1 MKPRAGG
8 ESQVSAPFAGRIVA
22 ESGSIPRLGG
32 SVRKGDLLAEVE
44 QIFPASERLQVK
56 TASLQLETEI
66 NQARQELDLRQ
77 RELDR
82 ARQLYD
88 GGAIPQKQLQTAE
101 FNIQQAQ
108 AKLDGAGRAKA
119 EYDAAISQQSE
130 QRRTAIHAPI
140 SGTVAAIDLVS
151 GQQVDPS
158 KSLMIIVDAST
169 VWVELAVS
177 ERDLPQARRA
187 ADAEIIVPSNPN
199 RIYHARLVNIGAVV
213 DPQNRTVPFTFSVSN
228 DGGLKL
234 EMYVEGGIPTGAP
247 RHAIVIPASALLLEE
262 GVSSVFVETGPG
274 VFRRR
279 IVIPGR
285 RRGEKLVISGGL
297 QAGEK
302 VVSRGAQ
309 ALNSE
314 TLKGLIPVLE
324 EGERR

>member
-1 MKPRAGG
+1 MITAAGRVKPRAGG

-130 QRRTAIHAPI
+130 QRR
-140 SGTVAAIDLVS
+140 
-151 GQQVDPS
+151 
-158 KSLMIIVDAST
+158 
-169 VWVELAVS
+169 
-177 ERDLPQARRA
+177 
-187 ADAEIIVPSNPN
+187 
-199 RIYHARLVNIGAVV
+199 
-213 DPQNRTVPFTFSVSN
+213 
-228 DGGLKL
+228 DG
-234 EMYVEGGIPTGAP
+234 
-247 RHAIVIPASALLLEE
+247 
-262 GVSSVFVETGPG
+262 
-274 VFRRR
+274 
-279 IVIPGR
+279 
-285 RRGEKLVISGGL
+285 
-297 QAGEK
+297 
-302 VVSRGAQ
+302 
-309 ALNSE
+309 
-314 TLKGLIPVLE
+314 
-324 EGERR
+324 

>member
-1 MKPRAGG
+1 
-8 ESQVSAPFAGRIVA
+8 
-22 ESGSIPRLGG
+22 
-32 SVRKGDLLAEVE
+32 AEVE

-158 KSLMIIVDAST
+158 KSLMIIVD
-169 VWVELAVS
+169 
-177 ERDLPQARRA
+177 
-187 ADAEIIVPSNPN
+187 
-199 RIYHARLVNIGAVV
+199 
-213 DPQNRTVPFTFSVSN
+213 
-228 DGGLKL
+228 
-234 EMYVEGGIPTGAP
+234 
-247 RHAIVIPASALLLEE
+247 
-262 GVSSVFVETGPG
+262 
-274 VFRRR
+274 
-279 IVIPGR
+279 
-285 RRGEKLVISGGL
+285 
-297 QAGEK
+297 
-302 VVSRGAQ
+302 
-309 ALNSE
+309 
-314 TLKGLIPVLE
+314 
-324 EGERR
+324 